1 MRSLTPKDGHP
12 YGMQLKFASILLFAA
27 ACLLLNFGTGM
38 LFVVPGYP
46 GEGYFVT
53 KRILYG
59 LLPTVCSAALLV
71 AVGWLWS
78 RSSKPEDYMK
88 YVKRSFLYAMVAIS
102 LFWLGLI
109 IIADFRQA

>member
-1 MRSLTPKDGHP
+1 MRSVTPKDCRP
-12 YGMQLKFASILLFAA
+12 YGIRLKVTSILLFAA
-27 ACLLLNFGTGM
+27 ACVMLYFGTGM

-59 LLPTVCSAALLV
+59 LLPTISSAGLLV
-71 AVGWLWS
+71 AVGWLWG
-78 RSSKPEDYMK
+78 RSSKPEEYVR
-88 YVKRSFLYAMVAIS
+88 YVKRSFLYAIAAIS

-109 IIADFRQA
+109 IIADFRQG